1 MRVSSSFALKL
12 LVRDV
17 YSCDIASW
25 DTEDKATF
33 EYNGR
38 LKFDRVWLQA
48 RHPILRVSRVEG
60 FLEGCKFKNTATKLR
75 PRLNLQRPTRHL
87 LVSGRCGRGSA
98 PAHTVVSEA
107 VHAFCWLGVNILHG
121 HCCFCHAGLRG
132 KAARGHNLHP

>member
-48 RHPILRVSRVEG
+48 RHPILRVSRVGG
-60 FLEGCKFKNTATKLR
+60 FLVR
-75 PRLNLQRPTRHL
+75 M
-87 LVSGRCGRGSA
+87 
-98 PAHTVVSEA
+98 
-107 VHAFCWLGVNILHG
+107 
-121 HCCFCHAGLRG
+121 
-132 KAARGHNLHP
+132 

>member
-48 RHPILRVSRVEG
+48 RHLFCVCRV
-60 FLEGCKFKNTATKLR
+60 
-75 PRLNLQRPTRHL
+75 
-87 LVSGRCGRGSA
+87 
-98 PAHTVVSEA
+98 
-107 VHAFCWLGVNILHG
+107 
-121 HCCFCHAGLRG
+121 
-132 KAARGHNLHP
+132 